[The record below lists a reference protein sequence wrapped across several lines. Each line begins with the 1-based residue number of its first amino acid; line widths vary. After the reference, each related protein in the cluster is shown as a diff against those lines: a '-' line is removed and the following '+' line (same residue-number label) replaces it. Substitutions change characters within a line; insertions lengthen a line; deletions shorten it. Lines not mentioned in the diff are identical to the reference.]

1 MLVDDKA
8 IPIVGLV
15 GTGSG
20 ISLGVFISEVVTRA
34 TGQTGW
40 AKFGLKA
47 IVKGLLF
54 GALFLVSGRLNGL
67 WSFGVELAS
76 YGVVGSVIPDAF
88 EAAMSGG
95 LVGAAEAV
103 ASSIRT
109 SAIGIKRANGKVGTD
124 RETATQAEQESWLV
138 QS

>member
-1 MLVDDKA
+1 MASTKIV
-8 IPIVGLV
+8 PVVGLV

-20 ISLGVFISEVVTRA
+20 ISLGVFISEVVARS

-47 IVKGLLF
+47 LVKGLLF
-54 GALFLVSGRLNGL
+54 GALFLVSGRLGGL

-88 EAAMSGG
+88 EAAMAGG
-95 LVGAAEAV
+95 LIGAAEAV
-103 ASSIRT
+103 ASTIRT
-109 SAIGIKRANGKVGTD
+109 SAVGVRKANGKVSD
-124 RETATQAEQESWLV
+124 EQAAQIESESWLV
-138 QS
+138 Q